1 MKYINEVERPYYLT
15 ITRQNVVILG
25 ESEPVC
31 PFRGGLMNEK
41 DFWQVQNERVEQ
53 VKWTVWTKA
62 RDPESTKHPIFPLPT

>member
-1 MKYINEVERPYYLT
+1 MKRKRGEKHSYKYINEVERPYYLT

-41 DFWQVQNERVEQ
+41 DF
-53 VKWTVWTKA
+53 
-62 RDPESTKHPIFPLPT
+62 